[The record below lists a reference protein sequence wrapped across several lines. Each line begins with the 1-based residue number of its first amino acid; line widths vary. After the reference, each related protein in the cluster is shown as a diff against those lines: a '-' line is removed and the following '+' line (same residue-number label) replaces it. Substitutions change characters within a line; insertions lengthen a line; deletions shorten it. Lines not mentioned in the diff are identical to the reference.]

1 MTGTMHHPAV
11 TEGRREPGRRRSSP
25 LSRYLARGFH
35 GLRLAA
41 NRLADLW
48 YDPISDRFN
57 QERARDQQ
65 MLRRHG
71 VHYSHSLRDRSS
83 R

>member
-1 MTGTMHHPAV
+1 MTGTMYHTAV
-11 TEGRREPGRRRSSP
+11 TEGRRESSRRPNSS
-25 LSRYLARGFH
+25 LSRYLAHRFH
-35 GLRLAA
+35 GLGLAA
-41 NRLADLW
+41 NRLAGLW
-48 YDPISDRFN
+48 YDPVSDRFN
-57 QERARDQQ
+57 QERAHDQQ

>member
-1 MTGTMHHPAV
+1 MIKTMYDPAV
-11 TEGRREPGRRRSSP
+11 TEGRRESGRRPNSP
-25 LSRYLARGFH
+25 LSLYLAHGFH

-41 NRLADLW
+41 NRLADVW
-48 YDPISDRFN
+48 YDPISDRLN

-71 VHYSHSLRDRSS
+71 VHYSHSLHDRSS